1 MTTVLII
8 GVGQFGTHIAKRMEE
23 LRCEVMAVDINED
36 RINEILPHVTN
47 ARIGDSTNEEF
58 LRSLGVRDYDVCIV
72 ALGSLFQSS
81 LETTSLL
88 KELGAKKVISRAT
101 NDVQM
106 KFLLR
111 NGADEVV
118 YPEKQMA
125 LRIATRYAS
134 DSILD
139 FIHLDN
145 SYSIYEMKVPKDWYG
160 KTLTQIDIRKK
171 YRINVL
177 TIKRNNKVFIPSP
190 DTEIKTDDVAFV
202 IGELK
207 DIQKKPTTSPL

>member
-1 MTTVLII
+1 MKTVLII
-8 GVGQFGTHIAKRMEE
+8 GVGEFGSHIAKRMEVMG
-23 LRCEVMAVDINED
+23 CEVMAVDVNESHVND
-36 RINEILPHVTN
+36 ILPFVTN

-58 LRSLGVRDYDVCIV
+58 LCSLGVENYDVCIV

-81 LETTSLL
+81 LETTSML

-118 YPEKQMA
+118 YPEMQMA
-125 LRIATRYAS
+125 LRIATKYAS

-139 FIHLDN
+139 FIQLDN
-145 SYSIYEMKVPKDWYG
+145 NYSIYELRVPKEWYG
-160 KTLTQIDIRKK
+160 KTLSQIDIRKK
-171 YRINVL
+171 FKVNIL
-177 TIKRNNKVFIPSP
+177 TMKRNGEVFMPSP
-190 DTEIKTDDVAFV
+190 DTVMQTDDIAFV
-202 IGELK
+202 IGEVR
-207 DIQKKPTTSPL
+207 DIQKAFKI

>member
-207 DIQKKPTTSPL
+207 DIQKCFKI

>member
-1 MTTVLII
+1 MTTALII
-8 GVGQFGTHIAKRMEE
+8 GVGQFGSHIAKRMEE

-36 RINEILPHVTN
+36 NINEILPFVTN
-47 ARIGDSTNEEF
+47 ARIGDATNEDF
-58 LRSLGVRDYDVCIV
+58 LRSLGVSDYDVCIV

-88 KELGAKKVISRAT
+88 KELGAKKVVSRAT

-139 FIHLDN
+139 FVHLDN
-145 SYSIYEMKVPKDWYG
+145 NYSIYEMKVPKDWFG
-160 KTLTQIDIRKK
+160 KTLIQLDIRKK
-171 YRINVL
+171 NRINVL
-177 TIKRNNKVFIPSP
+177 TMKRGNAVFIPSP
-190 DTEIKTDDVAFV
+190 DTEIQPGDIAFV
-202 IGELK
+202 IGELH
-207 DIQKKPTTSPL
+207 DIQKCFKI

>member
-1 MTTVLII
+1 MTTALII
-8 GVGQFGTHIAKRMEE
+8 GVGQFGRHIAKRMEE
-23 LRCEVMAVDINED
+23 LRCEVMAVDINEEC
-36 RINEILPHVTN
+36 INEILPFVTN
-47 ARIGDSTNEEF
+47 ARIGDATNEEF
-58 LRSLGVRDYDVCIV
+58 LRSLGVNDYDVCIV

-88 KELGAKKVISRAT
+88 KELGAKKVVSRAT

-125 LRIATRYAS
+125 LRIATKYAS

-139 FIHLDN
+139 FVHLDN
-145 SYSIYEMKVPKDWYG
+145 NYSIYEMKVPKDWFG
-160 KTLTQIDIRKK
+160 KTLIQLDIRKK

-177 TIKRNNKVFIPSP
+177 TMKRGKAVFIPSP
-190 DTEIKTDDVAFV
+190 DTEIMPGDIAFV
-202 IGELK
+202 IGELR
-207 DIQKKPTTSPL
+207 DIQKCFKI